1 MDLLERLLK
10 QYWGH
15 TVFRSPQHEVIQ
27 CALQDRDVL
36 TVLPTGAGKS
46 VCYQLP
52 PLATQGLT
60 LVISPLISLMTDQVA
75 QLHSRGIEAAA
86 LHSGQ
91 STASQEAVLAQAAAR
106 TLRLLYISPEKLAS
120 DAFFQSIH
128 HLAPTLLAVDE
139 AHCVSQWGHDF
150 RPDYLCI
157 GRLRNLFPGVPL
169 MALTGSAT
177 PAVCTDIE
185 QLLRLRNPARFST
198 SIDRPNIRLLV
209 RDAQNRQNDCV
220 AALKRI
226 PGQSAIVYCRTRRQ
240 TETVARML
248 RNEGIPAAAYHGGLP
263 GAQRTAIQQA
273 WMAKNPAVMVATTA
287 FGMGIDQPDVRMVLH
302 YELPENPESYYQE
315 IGRAGRDGKT
325 AAALLFTSEVDTQRL
340 RDSTAIQYPPLET
353 MRQVYQSVCEYLQ
366 IPISAEPYQYYPF
379 QFPEF
384 CERFSLPPLQT
395 SYALKRLADEG
406 FWTLTEGVF
415 RLSQVCFTAPPARLE
430 DIRNS
435 HPQESAIATSILR
448 LYSGIFVQKVSIREP
463 DIARK
468 TGLSVDAV
476 KGSLRKLHQLHLIEY
491 TEAAETPELF
501 FRHRR
506 VDSRTLLIDLET
518 IQELRTRHEARTE
531 AMIHYVTQQQECRQ
545 VLLRRYFGEDRDT
558 SCGNCDVCLKKSQ
571 TQVQTIRET
580 LLMTLRREP
589 SSEETLIRKF
599 TFSEAEAV
607 AGVLR
612 SLLDE
617 ELVGIEKGLFRLYK
631 R

>member
-1 MDLLERLLK
+1 MTVPERLLK
-10 QYWGH
+10 QYWGFDA
-15 TVFRSPQHEVIQ
+15 FRSPQQDIIQ

-36 TVLPTGAGKS
+36 AVLPTGAGKS

-52 PLATQGLT
+52 PLATEGLT
-60 LVISPLISLMTDQVA
+60 LVISPLISLMTDQVT
-75 QLHSRGIEAAA
+75 QLQDRGIEAAA

-91 STASQEAVLAQAAAR
+91 SIAEQDTILSQAAAR

-120 DAFFQSIH
+120 ESFLQSLH

-177 PAVCTDIE
+177 PAVRTDIE
-185 QLLRLRNPARFST
+185 QLLRLRNPARFHT

-209 RDAQNRQNDCV
+209 RESHSRPGDCA

-240 TETVARML
+240 TETIARQL

-263 GAQRTAIQQA
+263 AEQRTAIQQA
-273 WMAKNPAVMVATTA
+273 WMHKNPAVIVATTA
-287 FGMGIDQPDVRMVLH
+287 FGMGIDQPDVRLVIH
-302 YELPENPESYYQE
+302 YDLPENPEAYYQE

-325 AAALLFTSEVDTQRL
+325 AAALLFTNETELQRL
-340 RDSTAIQYPPLET
+340 RDSTAIQYPPLEIL
-353 MRQVYQSVCEYLQ
+353 RQVYQAVCEYLQ
-366 IPISAEPYQYYPF
+366 IPISAEPHQYYAF
-379 QFPEF
+379 RLPEF
-384 CERFSLPPLQT
+384 CERFKLPLLQT
-395 SYALKRLADEG
+395 TYALKRLADEG

-415 RLSQVCFTAPPARLE
+415 RLSQVCFTAPPVRLAE
-430 DIRNS
+430 IKNS
-435 HPQESAIATSILR
+435 HPQESALATSLLR
-448 LYSGIFVQKVSIREP
+448 LYSGIFVQKVTIREP
-463 DIARK
+463 DLARK
-468 TGLSVDAV
+468 TGLSVEAV
-476 KGSLRKLHQLHLIEY
+476 KASLKKLHQLHIIEY

-518 IQELRTRHEARTE
+518 MQELRSRHEDRTE
-531 AMIHYVTQQQECRQ
+531 AMIGFVTQQQECRQ
-545 VLLRRYFGEDRDT
+545 VVLRRYFGEDRD
-558 SCGNCDVCLKKSQ
+558 SACGNCDCCLRKTQ
-571 TQVQTIRET
+571 TQAQTIRET

-589 SSEETLIRKF
+589 ATEEALLRKF
-599 TFSEAEAV
+599 PLLQAETV
-607 AGVLR
+607 TGILR

-617 ELVGIEKGLFRLYK
+617 ELLGIEKGFFRLSK